1 MSRKEILEL
10 LAAGQITA
18 DEAATLLKK
27 TGQMTAVSPEVDIIV
42 KPDKEPSWLHVR
54 VRDLQSGRNKVT
66 VNIPLRLVKFGMR
79 VGRKFSPELDDLD
92 WDEITSMMSDMDAGM
107 LVDVQ
112 DEEDGEHVQVYVD

>member
-18 DEAATLLKK
+18 DEAAALLKK
-27 TGQMTAVSPEVDIIV
+27 TGQMTAVSPEADTL
-42 KPDKEPSWLHVR
+42 KPGKQPSWLHVR
-54 VRDLQSGRNKVT
+54 VRDLQTGRNKVT

>member
-27 TGQMTAVSPEVDIIV
+27 TGQMTAVSPEADIIV
-42 KPDKEPSWLHVR
+42 KPGKEPSWLHVR
-54 VRDLQSGRNKVT
+54 VRDLQTGRNKVT

-92 WDEITSMMSDMDAGM
+92 WDEITTMMSDMDAGM

-112 DEEDGEHVQVYVD
+112 DEEDGEHVQVYID